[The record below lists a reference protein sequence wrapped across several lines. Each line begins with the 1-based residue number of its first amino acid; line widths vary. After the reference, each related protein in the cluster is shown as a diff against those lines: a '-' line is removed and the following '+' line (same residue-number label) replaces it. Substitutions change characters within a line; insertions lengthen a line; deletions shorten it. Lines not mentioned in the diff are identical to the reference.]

1 MPSPTTP
8 LVTMVIAGLS
18 AWAGSDPTVIPAHMG
33 QNIYQ
38 GNLALVDKQIVR
50 VLSALATVV
59 ALAYCRFT
67 QKKFTH
73 ADPNASFIENVL
85 IMMGYV
91 EASTGKPNPKY
102 VDCLERLWVLYNDH
116 ELTNSTAAFLHV
128 ASTLADPFTCSIAS
142 IAAAYGPLHGGAIE
156 TAFKTFKDLGKPEN
170 VPKLIEDV
178 KAKKFRLFGYGH
190 RIYKTVDP
198 RSVYIR
204 ECIMQLPSQQGA
216 CS

>member
-1 MPSPTTP
+1 
-8 LVTMVIAGLS
+8 MVIAGLS
-18 AWAGSDPTVIPAHMG
+18 AWIGSDPTVIPAHMG
-33 QNIYQ
+33 RNIYQ
-38 GNLALVDKQIVR
+38 GNLPVVDKQIVR
-50 VLSALATVV
+50 VLSALGTVV
-59 ALAYCRFT
+59 ALSYCHFSQKGFT
-67 QKKFTH
+67 P
-73 ADPNASFIENVL
+73 ADPNASFIENML

-91 EASTGKPNPKY
+91 EATTGRPSLNY
-102 VDCLERLWVLYNDH
+102 VDCLERLWVLYADH

-128 ASTLADPFTCSIAS
+128 SSTLADPFTCSIAS

-156 TAFKTFKDLGKPEN
+156 TAFKIIRGLGKLEN

-204 ECIMQLPSQQGA
+204 EYILTFFSPVISTNSCA
-216 CS
+216 DF